1 MMVELSILPIGKN
14 EHIGKFVAE
23 AVNII
28 HQSGLEY
35 RLTPMGTVILGE
47 WDKVMPVVKQAH
59 DAVRQHSSRVVT
71 KIKIDDFAGQER
83 MPEEKVA
90 SVEKTLNFKVK
101 K

>member
-1 MMVELSILPIGKN
+1 MMVELSIVPIGKD
-14 EHIGKFVAE
+14 EHISKYVAE
-23 AVNII
+23 AVKVI

-35 RLTPMGTVILGE
+35 RITPMGTVIVGE

-59 DAVRQHSSRVVT
+59 DAVRQHTSRVTT

-83 MPEEKVA
+83 MPEDKVAAVEKV
-90 SVEKTLNFKVK
+90 LNLKLK